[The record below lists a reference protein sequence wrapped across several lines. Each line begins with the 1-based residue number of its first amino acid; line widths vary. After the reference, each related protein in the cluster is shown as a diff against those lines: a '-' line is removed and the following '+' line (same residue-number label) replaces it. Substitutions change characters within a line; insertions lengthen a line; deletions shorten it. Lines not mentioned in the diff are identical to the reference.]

1 MVIVFEFNTP
11 YGLFRDALHL
21 AEDHNLTDAEIEAMK
36 QERVDNWIA
45 IVSSPPDETT
55 VEDASSPSV
64 ESIVEEV

>member
-11 YGLFRDALHL
+11 RGLFRDALHL

-45 IVSSPPDETT
+45 IVSNPHDEIT
-55 VEDASSPSV
+55 VEDASSQPV